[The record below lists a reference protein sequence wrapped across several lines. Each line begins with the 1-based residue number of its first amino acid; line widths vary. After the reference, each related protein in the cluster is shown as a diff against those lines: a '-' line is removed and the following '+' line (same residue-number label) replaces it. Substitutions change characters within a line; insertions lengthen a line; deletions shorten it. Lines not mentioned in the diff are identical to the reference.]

1 MINSTRKIKI
11 QKLNFRPMRLAVIDA
26 KKCKPKRCSLECIK
40 YCPKVRTGA
49 EVIKVN
55 EIATIS
61 EELCVGCGI
70 CVKKCP
76 FKAISIV
83 NLPERLEGKEVH
95 RYGKNGFVLYNLPI
109 PKKGYVVGLLGAN
122 GTGKTTAVK
131 ILSGQIRPN
140 LGKDE
145 ASWDEIFERFS
156 GTELIDYLKA
166 LADGKI
172 RTAVKPQYIEAI
184 PKVYRGKAEELL
196 KRADEIGKAD
206 EYVSKL
212 GLENSIKKDVS
223 ELSGGELQ
231 RLAIA
236 ACLLKDADFYFLDEI
251 TSYLD
256 IYQRIAA
263 AKVVRE
269 VAEKK
274 PVLIVEHDIAIL
286 DLLADLVHISY
297 GEPGVYGII
306 TNPKSVR
313 VGINQYLKGYL
324 PEENVQIRD
333 KPIEF
338 DMFQP
343 RESECEKVLVE
354 YPSFTKTYPKFKL
367 EASSGDIKVGE
378 VLGIVGANATGKSTF
393 VKVLAGVD
401 KDDDG
406 RVKLELKVSYKPQY
420 IKADSPARVI
430 DYLRA
435 INPAVETSYYKTEFI
450 KPLRIDRIMDK
461 RLSELSGGELQRVA
475 IVACLLRDADLYLL
489 DEPSA
494 HLDVEQRTE
503 AARMIRRFA
512 MNMEKSVL
520 VVDHDIYLIDMVSDR
535 LLVFEGDPGKFG
547 KASKPMNMR
556 EGMNKFLSKL
566 EITFRRD
573 EETKRPRINKPGSR
587 LDREQKAKGEYY
599 YYF

>member
-1 MINSTRKIKI
+1 MS
-11 QKLNFRPMRLAVIDA
+11 MRLAVVDA
-26 KKCKPKRCSLECIK
+26 KRCKPKRCSLECVK

-49 EVIKVN
+49 EAIKVN
-55 EIATIS
+55 DIATIS

-95 RYGKNGFVLYNLPI
+95 RYGKNGFVLYNLPV
-109 PKKGYVVGLLGAN
+109 PKKGHVVGLLGAN
-122 GTGKTTAVK
+122 GTGKTTAVR
-131 ILSGQIRPN
+131 ILSGQLKPN
-140 LGKDE
+140 LGKSEDV
-145 ASWDEIFERFS
+145 SWEEIFERFS
-156 GTELIDYLKA
+156 GTELLDYLK
-166 LADGKI
+166 DISEGKI
-172 RTAVKPQYIEAI
+172 RTSVKPQYIEAI
-184 PKVYRGKAEELL
+184 PRVYRGKTAELL
-196 KRADEIGKAD
+196 EKADELGKAD
-206 EYVSKL
+206 EYVERL
-212 GLENSIKKDVS
+212 GLENSVKKEIS

-231 RLAIA
+231 RVAIV
-236 ACLLKDADFYFLDEI
+236 ACLSKDADFYFLDEI

-256 IYQRIAA
+256 IHQRIAA
-263 AKVVRE
+263 ASLIKE

-274 PVLIVEHDIAIL
+274 PVLIVEHDVAIL

-324 PEENVQIRD
+324 PEENVQIRY

-338 DMFQP
+338 DLFQP
-343 RESECEKVLVE
+343 RESECEKILLE
-354 YPSFTKTYPKFKL
+354 YPAFTKTYPGFRL
-367 EASSGDIKVGE
+367 EASGGDIRVGE
-378 VLGIVGANATGKSTF
+378 VLGIIGANATGKSTF
-393 VKVLAGVD
+393 VKVLAGVE
-401 KDDDG
+401 KDDEN
-406 RVKLELKVSYKPQY
+406 KLKLNLKVSYKPQY
-420 IKADSPARVI
+420 VKADSSARVQ
-430 DYLRA
+430 DFLRSV
-435 INPAVETSYYKTEFI
+435 NPAVETSYYVTEFI

-461 RLSELSGGELQRVA
+461 RLNELSGGELQRVA
-475 IVACLLRDADLYLL
+475 IVACLLRDAELYLL

-520 VVDHDIYLIDMVSDR
+520 VVDHDIYLIDMISDR
-535 LLVFEGDPGKFG
+535 LLVFEGEPGKRGF
-547 KASKPMNMR
+547 ASKPMGMR
-556 EGMNKFLSKL
+556 EGMNRFLSRL
-566 EITFRRD
+566 GITFRRD

-599 YYF
+599 YCT

>member
-1 MINSTRKIKI
+1 
-11 QKLNFRPMRLAVIDA
+11 MRLAVVDP
-26 KKCKPKRCSLECIK
+26 KKCKPKRCSLECVK

-49 EVIKVN
+49 EAIVVN
-55 EIATIS
+55 DIAVIS

-76 FKAISIV
+76 FNAISIV
-83 NLPERLEGKEVH
+83 NLPERLEGREVH

-109 PKKGYVVGLLGAN
+109 PKKGHVVGLLGAN
-122 GTGKTTAVK
+122 GTGKTTAVR
-131 ILSGQIRPN
+131 ILSGQLKPN
-140 LGKDE
+140 LGKEE
-145 ASWDEIFERFS
+145 ASWEEIFDRFA
-156 GTELIDYLKA
+156 GTELLDYLKA

-172 RTAVKPQYIEAI
+172 RTAVKPQYIEVI
-184 PKVYRGKAEELL
+184 PKAYKGKAIDLL
-196 KRADEIGKAD
+196 KKAD
-206 EYVSKL
+206 ETGRVDEYISKL
-212 GLENSIKKDVS
+212 GLENSVRKDIS

-231 RLAIA
+231 RIAIA
-236 ACLLKDADFYFLDEI
+236 ACLSKDADFYFLDEI

-263 AKVVRE
+263 ANAVRDI
-269 VAEKK
+269 AKKK

-286 DLLADLVHISY
+286 DLLADLIHISY

-306 TNPKSVR
+306 TNPKGVR
-313 VGINQYLKGYL
+313 VGINQYLRGYL

-343 RESECEKVLVE
+343 RESECEKVLAE
-354 YPSFTKTYPKFKL
+354 YPPFTKTYPGFKL
-367 EASSGDIKVGE
+367 EASGGDVKIGE
-378 VLGIVGANATGKSTF
+378 VLGVVGANATGKSTF
-393 VKVLAGVD
+393 VKVLAGVE
-401 KDDDG
+401 KDDEE

-420 IKADSPARVI
+420 VKADSSAKVI
-430 DYLRA
+430 DFLRSV
-435 INPAVETSYYKTEFI
+435 NPAVETSYYKTEFV
-450 KPLRIDRIMDK
+450 KPLGIDKIADK

-503 AARMIRRFA
+503 AARIIRRFA

-520 VVDHDIYLIDMVSDR
+520 VVDHDIYLIDMISDR
-535 LLVFEGDPGKFG
+535 LLVFEGEPGRRG
-547 KASKPMNMR
+547 RASRPMGMR
-556 EGMNKFLSKL
+556 EGMNRFLSKL
-566 EITFRRD
+566 GITFRRD
-573 EETKRPRINKPGSR
+573 EETKRPRINKPDSR